1 MITLDQ
7 LRTADP
13 RDIAVPLAATIAAL
27 IRTAR
32 LALENET
39 SGQDVRHSAATV
51 LELAEELSD
60 LLDTGAEFLQRDAK
74 RGLWAEKIEAT
85 A

>member
-13 RDIAVPLAATIAAL
+13 RDIAVPLAGTVSAL
-27 IRTAR
+27 ICTAR

-39 SGQDVRHSAATV
+39 SGRDARHCAATV

-74 RGLWAEKIEAT
+74 RGLWAEKTEA
-85 A
+85 AA